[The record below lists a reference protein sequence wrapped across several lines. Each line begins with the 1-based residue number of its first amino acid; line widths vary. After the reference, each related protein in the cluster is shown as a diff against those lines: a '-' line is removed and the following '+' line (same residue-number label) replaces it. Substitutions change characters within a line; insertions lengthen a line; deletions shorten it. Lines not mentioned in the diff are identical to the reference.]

1 MKIVIDPGHGGHDSG
16 AVNPR
21 VGVQEKD
28 LNLQIALALQGW
40 LMSGGHQVV
49 MTRYEDRFLDLA
61 LRASL
66 ANLAKADA
74 FISIH
79 CNAAENHAAK
89 GFEIWTSP
97 GPTSADTLATFIG
110 QAVQANIPR
119 LVNRFDFSDGDLDKE
134 GSLAVLRLTRCP
146 AVLVEAGFVSED
158 SEAEWLRQPENIQ
171 QISHA
176 ISLGVSMWATA

>member
-1 MKIVIDPGHGGHDSG
+1 MKIVIDAGHGGHDSG
-16 AVNPR
+16 AVNPG

-40 LMSGGHQVV
+40 LMSGGHNVYL
-49 MTRYEDRFLDLA
+49 TRGADFFVELSE
-61 LRASL
+61 RAAI
-66 ANLAKADA
+66 ANANGADA

>member
-1 MKIVIDPGHGGHDSG
+1 MKIVIDAGHGGHDSG
-16 AVNPR
+16 AVNPG

-40 LMSGGHQVV
+40 LMSGGHNVYL
-49 MTRYEDRFLDLA
+49 TRGADFFVELSE
-61 LRASL
+61 RAAI
-66 ANLAKADA
+66 ANANGANA

-79 CNAAENHAAK
+79 CNAAGNPAAK

-97 GPTSADTLATFIG
+97 GPTSADSLATFIG
-110 QAVQANIPR
+110 QAVKANIPR